1 MVIVLLSFYAMFG
14 AGSRGCAGVYM
25 LLCAG
30 ASSLYVIFYLKAL
43 WGWRLTGGAVRCVMW
58 GGCAAVARLLLG
70 QGGVRAASWCGVPF
84 RS

>member
-14 AGSRGCAGVYM
+14 AGSRGCAGVYV

-43 WGWRLTGGAVRCVMW
+43 WGAVPNRGCGALRHVGGLFPC
-58 GGCAAVARLLLG
+58 
-70 QGGVRAASWCGVPF
+70 CGVPF
-84 RS
+84 RG